1 MVTFYDKFI
10 VRCFYRKIELS
21 YFISTFAVTCP
32 LKIKPT
38 ARRQKLL
45 TMKIRTKIALLF
57 TAIIAL
63 ILATFSLSFYYI
75 AEQNRKDEFY
85 KNLRDRALTRA
96 DLLIKVDAVNKKI
109 LKVIDSTTLRK
120 LYAEKVLMFND
131 DNKILYASYKPDSA
145 EFYYYNADLLKL
157 VRQNQYVQ
165 TTNDSL
171 LVVGLTYTH
180 PEKGNFVLMAS
191 AQDTLGNTQ
200 LQSLRESLTYS
211 FLFGVLITTVL
222 GFIFAGQSLKPI
234 SEMNKQVGAISA
246 YNLRKR
252 LNEGNRQDEIAQ
264 LAMNFN
270 EMLQRLEQSFDLQRS
285 FVSNAS
291 HELRTPLAGLK
302 SEIQVALEKERNN
315 EEYKKILQSL
325 LNDTQRLI
333 QLTNGLLQLAQSEK
347 QEKAISFQ
355 PVRIDELIFQT
366 QEEVQQLHAD
376 YQILIDFDEIP
387 EYENAVTISG
397 SATLLQTVFSNLMD
411 NACKYSPDKR
421 AEVRIGFDEQHCII
435 KVIDKGIGIPENETQ
450 RIFEPLY
457 RAKNATSFR
466 GYGIGL
472 SVCRRIIDMHRGGIQ
487 VRSTLGT
494 GTTMEVRLPHL

>member
-1 MVTFYDKFI
+1 
-10 VRCFYRKIELS
+10 
-21 YFISTFAVTCP
+21 
-32 LKIKPT
+32 
-38 ARRQKLL
+38 
-45 TMKIRTKIALLF
+45 MKIRTKIALLF

-75 AEQNRKDEFY
+75 AEQNRQDEFY

-96 DLLIKVDAVNKKI
+96 DLLIKVDAVNKRL

-120 LYAEKVLMFND
+120 LYGEKVLMFND
-131 DNKILYASYKPDSA
+131 ENKLLYASYKADSA

-165 TTNDSL
+165 TVKDSL

-180 PEKGNFVLMAS
+180 PEKGNFVLMSS
-191 AQDTLGNTQ
+191 AQDSLGNSQ
-200 LQSLRESLTYS
+200 LRILRESLTYS
-211 FLFGVLITTVL
+211 FLFGVLITTIL
-222 GFIFAGQSLKPI
+222 GFIFAGQALKPI
-234 SEMNKQVGAISA
+234 SEMNKEVGAITA

-270 EMLQRLEQSFDLQRS
+270 EMLHRLEQSFDLQRS

-302 SEIQVALEKERNN
+302 SEIQVTLEKERTI
-315 EEYKKILQSL
+315 EEYQKILQSL
-325 LNDTQRLI
+325 HNDTHRLI

-347 QEKAISFQ
+347 KEKAINFQ
-355 PVRIDELIFQT
+355 SVRIDELIFQT
-366 QEEVQQLHAD
+366 QEEVQQLHPD

-387 EYENAVTISG
+387 EYENSVMVSG
-397 SATLLQTVFSNLMD
+397 SEPLLQTVFSNLMD

-421 AEVRIGFDEQHCII
+421 AEVRIAFDDQHCIV
-435 KVIDKGIGIPENETQ
+435 KVIDRGIGIPDNELQ

-457 RAKNATSFR
+457 RAKNATTFR

-472 SVCRRIIDMHRGGIQ
+472 SVCRRIIDMHRGSIQ
-487 VRSTLGT
+487 VKSTLNE
-494 GTTMEVRLPHL
+494 GTTMEVTLPHL